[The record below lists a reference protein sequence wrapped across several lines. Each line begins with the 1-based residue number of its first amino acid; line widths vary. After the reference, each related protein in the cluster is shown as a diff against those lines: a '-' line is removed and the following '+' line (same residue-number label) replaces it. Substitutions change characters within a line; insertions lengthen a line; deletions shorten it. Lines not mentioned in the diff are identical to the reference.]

1 MGNDHIE
8 EQQPQIKFMQIVL
21 LILFAILFGFTV
33 SDGIRIVIQ
42 KIYQLPGDVFS
53 FGYWGDTFW
62 SRIFASAFGSLAGG
76 FVIGTYLGRVGKI
89 PSILHTSPAVLLWLS
104 AFVIEISDIKQYGF
118 PFLALILI
126 ITNPVFAF
134 IGWNWGNEYSSEFE
148 NGNTILNVK
157 WYHWIWIL
165 PIYLNKVVSI
175 PAFLILLLW
184 KLDFAYDNAIQSPI
198 ITLITSPG
206 YILSRVLILIFIAII
221 FGSINHNYQMLTE
234 ESDVRRWKKG
244 IIILGHTILLV
255 VIYFLIFGLSQ
266 LNNH

>member
-1 MGNDHIE
+1 MGSNHIE
-8 EQQPQIKFMQIVL
+8 EQQPQIRFMQIVL

-62 SRIFASAFGSLAGG
+62 SRIIASVFGSLAGG

-89 PSILHTSPAVLLWLS
+89 PSILHTSPAVLLWLA

-134 IGWNWGNEYSSEFE
+134 IGWKWGNEYSSEFA

-165 PIYLNKVVSI
+165 PIYLNKIVSI

-206 YILSRVLILIFIAII
+206 YILSRVLILIFLAII

-234 ESDVRRWKKG
+234 ESDVSRLKKG
-244 IIILGHTILLV
+244 IIILGHTIFLV
-255 VIYFLIFGLSQ
+255 VIYVLIFGFSQ
-266 LNNH
+266 LNNG

>member
-1 MGNDHIE
+1 MGDDIIE
-8 EQQPQIKFMQIVL
+8 EQQSKIKLAQIIL
-21 LILFAILFGFTV
+21 LILFAMLFGFTA
-33 SDGIRIVIQ
+33 SDGIRIVLQ
-42 KIYQLPGDVFS
+42 KIYHLPGDAFS

-62 SRIFASAFGSLAGG
+62 SRIIASAFGSFAGG

-89 PSILHTSPAVLLWLS
+89 PSILHTSPAILLWMA
-104 AFVIEISDIKQYGF
+104 AFVVEISDIKQYGF

-126 ITNPVFAF
+126 FTNPVSAF
-134 IGWNWGNEYSSEFE
+134 VGWNWGNEYSSEFE

-157 WYHWIWIL
+157 WYHWFWIL

-206 YILSRVLILIFIAII
+206 YILSRVIILIYLAII
-221 FGSINHNYQMLTE
+221 FGSINHNYRILTG
-234 ESDVRRWKKG
+234 ESDLSRWKK
-244 IIILGHTILLV
+244 ILIVLGHTIFLV
-255 VIYFLIFGLSQ
+255 VIYILIFGLSQ
-266 LNNH
+266 LNNW